1 MRSVPRL
8 GWLNGKTF
16 QNSGNSRKNRSG
28 LKPEHT
34 AALVENGLGK
44 LAQKEFDTRLGI
56 VDVKT
61 EGDISLQPETKD
73 LLLLRRR
80 GRLVSVRREE

>member
-1 MRSVPRL
+1 MRSIPRL

-16 QNSGNSRKNRSG
+16 QNSGNSRKNRPG

-34 AALVENGLGK
+34 DAQVENGLGK

-61 EGDISLQPETKD
+61 EGDISLQPET
-73 LLLLRRR
+73 L
-80 GRLVSVRREE
+80 

>member
-1 MRSVPRL
+1 MRDVPRL
-8 GWLNGKTF
+8 GWLNVKTHPV
-16 QNSGNSRKNRSG
+16 SGNSRKNRSG
-28 LKPEHT
+28 LKREHA

-61 EGDISLQPETKD
+61 EGPLSLS
-73 LLLLRRR
+73 LN
-80 GRLVSVRREE
+80 